1 MSLNFFCQPDEQE
14 EEISI
19 SNKKQSF
26 KKARKP
32 GRRIKKKCK
41 ELTSR
46 NCVAYLC
53 CLLMAEDE
61 ACFQDANVGQMYKLQ

>member
-32 GRRIKKKCK
+32 GRRIKKNAK
-41 ELTSR
+41 
-46 NCVAYLC
+46 N
-53 CLLMAEDE
+53 
-61 ACFQDANVGQMYKLQ
+61 

>member
-32 GRRIKKKCK
+32 GRRIKKKMQRIDK
-41 ELTSR
+41 QELCGLFVLFT
-46 NCVAYLC
+46 
-53 CLLMAEDE
+53 D
-61 ACFQDANVGQMYKLQ
+61 G